1 MIKGMKFGEIN
12 SDFLCRVCNSLPNPK
27 VKGVGTFSP
36 AEKEESP
43 ETMKK
48 ETEHLVCLPQ
58 KSF

>member
-1 MIKGMKFGEIN
+1 MKFGEIN